1 LRARPDK
8 SVGIT
13 LGRESAFEIDGD
25 NSRQLAQDL
34 AIFPHIEAAASLE
47 KWLQLFDNGRL
58 LADR

>member
-1 LRARPDK
+1 
-8 SVGIT
+8 VGIT

-47 KWLQLFDNGRL
+47 KWLLLFDNGRL